1 MCAVSAM
8 GVGRNLKGAE
18 EGLGRTMQEMDG
30 TMRVDTLRRGLGEV
44 RRWVPEYSILSRLME
59 RVGVVGKG
67 EGVEQTGTLGGRS
80 DDSAAEVQSIGL
92 TGPWM
97 I

>member
-1 MCAVSAM
+1 
-8 GVGRNLKGAE
+8 
-18 EGLGRTMQEMDG
+18 
-30 TMRVDTLRRGLGEV
+30 MRG
-44 RRWVPEYSILSRLME
+44 WVAKYSILSRMMG

-67 EGVEQTGTLGGRS
+67 EGVGQTGTFDGRS
-80 DDSAAEVQSIGL
+80 DDSAAAVQSIGL

>member
-8 GVGRNLKGAE
+8 GAVRNLKGVE

-30 TMRVDTLRRGLGEV
+30 TMRGDTLRRGSGQV
-44 RRWVPEYSILSRLME
+44 REWVAKYSILSRMMG

-67 EGVEQTGTLGGRS
+67 EGVGQTGTFDERS
-80 DDSAAEVQSIGL
+80 DDSAAAVQSIGL

>member
-1 MCAVSAM
+1 M
-8 GVGRNLKGAE
+8 
-18 EGLGRTMQEMDG
+18 
-30 TMRVDTLRRGLGEV
+30 

>member
-1 MCAVSAM
+1 MSAM
-8 GVGRNLKGAE
+8 GVVRSLKGVE

-30 TMRVDTLRRGLGEV
+30 TMRADTLRKGLGQV
-44 RRWVPEYSILSRLME
+44 RGWVAKYSILSRMMG

-67 EGVEQTGTLGGRS
+67 EGVGRTGTFDGRS
-80 DDSAAEVQSIGL
+80 DDSEAVVQSIGL

>member
-1 MCAVSAM
+1 VSAM
-8 GVGRNLKGAE
+8 GVVRSLKGVG

-30 TMRVDTLRRGLGEV
+30 TMRGDTLRRGSGQV
-44 RRWVPEYSILSRLME
+44 RGWVAKYSILSRMMG
-59 RVGVVGKG
+59 RVDVVGKG
-67 EGVEQTGTLGGRS
+67 EGVGQTGTLDGRS
-80 DDSAAEVQSIGL
+80 DDSEAVVQSTGL